1 MLVGGVCMYQN
12 YVELK
17 EQMEQVKAE
26 REELA
31 RAFKAKEIDLDLE
44 EYYAQM
50 QELQLKENQ
59 SKASLEEYRK
69 EHKLEISREM
79 LKNYF
84 GYELNP
90 EYIKSIRPDGMAMQ
104 VDVKEEKSIK
114 QLDNEIFSCL
124 KRAREM
130 FQKHEIDEFTYTEIL
145 SAIATVKKD
154 IYQTLG
160 VKDETKEA
168 NASMQHSGG
177 PSLPLVLGLI
187 LLIIVIGV
195 CWFLLF

>member
-1 MLVGGVCMYQN
+1 MYQN

-17 EQMEQVKAE
+17 NQMEQVKAE
-26 REELA
+26 KEELA
-31 RAFKAKEIDLDLE
+31 RAFKAKEIDLGVE

-59 SKASLEEYRK
+59 SKASVEEYRK

-79 LKNYF
+79 LKSYF

-145 SAIATVKKD
+145 SAVATVKKD

-187 LLIIVIGV
+187 LLIVVIGV

>member
-1 MLVGGVCMYQN
+1 MYQN

-17 EQMEQVKAE
+17 EQMELVKAE
-26 REELA
+26 KEELA
-31 RAFKAKEIDLDLE
+31 RAFKDKEINLSVE

-50 QELQLKENQ
+50 QEQQLKEKQ
-59 SKASLEEYRK
+59 SKASVEEYRK

-79 LKNYF
+79 LKSYF

-145 SAIATVKKD
+145 SAVATVKKD

-187 LLIIVIGV
+187 LLIVVIGV

>member
-1 MLVGGVCMYQN
+1 MYQN

-26 REELA
+26 KEELA
-31 RAFKAKEIDLDLE
+31 RSFKAKEIDLGVE
-44 EYYAQM
+44 EYYAQV
-50 QELQLKENQ
+50 QDLQLKENQ
-59 SKASLEEYRK
+59 CKAAVEEYRK

-79 LKNYF
+79 LKSYF

-145 SAIATVKKD
+145 SAVATVKKD

-168 NASMQHSGG
+168 NASMQHSGR

-187 LLIIVIGV
+187 LLIVVIGV

>member
-1 MLVGGVCMYQN
+1 MYQN

-17 EQMEQVKAE
+17 EQMALVKAE
-26 REELA
+26 KEELA
-31 RAFKAKEIDLDLE
+31 RAFKDKEINLSLE

-59 SKASLEEYRK
+59 SKASVEEYRK

-79 LKNYF
+79 LKSYF

-145 SAIATVKKD
+145 SAVATVKKD

-187 LLIIVIGV
+187 LLIVVIGV

>member
-17 EQMEQVKAE
+17 NQMEQVKAE
-26 REELA
+26 KEELA
-31 RAFKAKEIDLDLE
+31 RAFKAKEIDLGLE
-44 EYYAQM
+44 EYYSQM
-50 QELQLKENQ
+50 QDLQLKENQ
-59 SKASLEEYRK
+59 SKASVEEYRK

-79 LKNYF
+79 LKSYF

-130 FQKHEIDEFTYTEIL
+130 LQKHEIDEFTYTEIL
-145 SAIATVKKD
+145 SAVATVKKD

-187 LLIIVIGV
+187 LLIVVIGV

>member
-1 MLVGGVCMYQN
+1 MYQN

-17 EQMEQVKAE
+17 NQMEQVRAE
-26 REELA
+26 KEELA
-31 RAFKAKEIDLDLE
+31 RAFKDKEINLSLE

-59 SKASLEEYRK
+59 SKAAVEEYRK

-79 LKNYF
+79 LKQYF

-124 KRAREM
+124 KRVREM

-145 SAIATVKKD
+145 SAVATVKKD

-177 PSLPLVLGLI
+177 PSLLLVLGLI
-187 LLIIVIGV
+187 LLIVVIGV

>member
-1 MLVGGVCMYQN
+1 MYQN

-17 EQMEQVKAE
+17 NQMEQVRAE
-26 REELA
+26 KEELA
-31 RAFKAKEIDLDLE
+31 RAFKDKEINLSLE

-59 SKASLEEYRK
+59 SKASVEEYRK

-79 LKNYF
+79 LKSYF

-130 FQKHEIDEFTYTEIL
+130 IQKHEIDEFTYTEIL
-145 SAIATVKKD
+145 SAVATVKKD

-177 PSLPLVLGLI
+177 SSLPLVLGLI
-187 LLIIVIGV
+187 LLIVVIGV

>member
-1 MLVGGVCMYQN
+1 MYQN

-17 EQMEQVKAE
+17 EQMELVKAE
-26 REELA
+26 KEELA
-31 RAFKAKEIDLDLE
+31 RAFKDKEINLSLE

-59 SKASLEEYRK
+59 SKASVEEYRK

-79 LKNYF
+79 LKSYF

-104 VDVKEEKSIK
+104 VDVKEEKSVK

-145 SAIATVKKD
+145 SAVATVKKD

-177 PSLPLVLGLI
+177 PSLPLVLGLV
-187 LLIIVIGV
+187 LLIVVIGV

>member
-1 MLVGGVCMYQN
+1 MYQN

-17 EQMEQVKAE
+17 EQMELVKAE
-26 REELA
+26 KEELA
-31 RAFKAKEIDLDLE
+31 RAFKDKEINLSLE

-59 SKASLEEYRK
+59 SKASAEEYRK

-79 LKNYF
+79 LKSYF

-145 SAIATVKKD
+145 SAVATVKKD

-177 PSLPLVLGLI
+177 PSLLLVLGLI
-187 LLIIVIGV
+187 LLIVVIGV

>member
-17 EQMEQVKAE
+17 EQMELVKAE
-26 REELA
+26 KEELA
-31 RAFKAKEIDLDLE
+31 RAFKDKEINLSLE

-59 SKASLEEYRK
+59 SKASVEEYRK

-79 LKNYF
+79 LKSYF

-145 SAIATVKKD
+145 SAVATVKKD

-187 LLIIVIGV
+187 LLIVVIGV

>member
-1 MLVGGVCMYQN
+1 MYQN

-17 EQMEQVKAE
+17 EQMELVKAE
-26 REELA
+26 KEELA
-31 RAFKAKEIDLDLE
+31 RAFKDKEINLSLE

-59 SKASLEEYRK
+59 SKASVEEYRK

-79 LKNYF
+79 LKSYF

-104 VDVKEEKSIK
+104 VYVKEEKSIK

-145 SAIATVKKD
+145 SAVATVKKD

-177 PSLPLVLGLI
+177 PSLPLVLGLV
-187 LLIIVIGV
+187 LLIVVIGV

>member
-1 MLVGGVCMYQN
+1 MYQN

-17 EQMEQVKAE
+17 NQMEQVKAE
-26 REELA
+26 KEELA
-31 RAFKAKEIDLDLE
+31 RAFKAKEIDLGVE
-44 EYYAQM
+44 EYYAQV
-50 QELQLKENQ
+50 QDLQLKENQ
-59 SKASLEEYRK
+59 CKAAVEEYRK

-145 SAIATVKKD
+145 SAVATVKKD

-187 LLIIVIGV
+187 LLIVVIGV